1 MFENY
6 REPLKQSFQQ
16 SLLQGKHY
24 ARITDARLQAETILG
39 ESIAPGSPLAKIVDE
54 AIEAAVVRTARI
66 LIKQSE
72 TTHQAYDR
80 LVNLLE
86 RQPNLSVRS
95 STSVLQQA
103 YSTPIPIAYLASVLA
118 DINSETTVY
127 EPTAGNGALLI
138 AANPAKVIANEINAD
153 RFAELSTQGYRQLT
167 QKNAIE
173 YRPQE
178 PVDRVICNPP
188 FGSILDANQHTQRF
202 QLYDIWTTQID
213 QAIALNALS
222 ILKDEG
228 RAVLIL
234 GGKQGS
240 DEALRSDRYN
250 TRESRAFYYI
260 LYNHYNV
267 TQHFSIWGDLYRK
280 QGAGFPIDLVVI
292 QGRGKSQ
299 RSLPA
304 VEVPT
309 IYKSF
314 AELKELIPNE
324 SIHRLSPTLD
334 TRHDTDTVSREEFP
348 TSSRLWTK
356 RCTKR

>member
-153 RFAELSTQGYRQLT
+153 RFSELSTQGYRQLT
-167 QKNAIE
+167 QQNAIE

-178 PVDRVICNPP
+178 PVDR
-188 FGSILDANQHTQRF
+188 
-202 QLYDIWTTQID
+202 
-213 QAIALNALS
+213 
-222 ILKDEG
+222 
-228 RAVLIL
+228 
-234 GGKQGS
+234 
-240 DEALRSDRYN
+240 
-250 TRESRAFYYI
+250 
-260 LYNHYNV
+260 
-267 TQHFSIWGDLYRK
+267 
-280 QGAGFPIDLVVI
+280 
-292 QGRGKSQ
+292 
-299 RSLPA
+299 
-304 VEVPT
+304 
-309 IYKSF
+309 
-314 AELKELIPNE
+314 
-324 SIHRLSPTLD
+324 
-334 TRHDTDTVSREEFP
+334 
-348 TSSRLWTK
+348 
-356 RCTKR
+356 